1 MTRAR
6 PSAPTSALSV
16 GLISLGCAKNLVDTE
31 HMAAVLRAQ
40 GLRLAPSPEAADIVL
55 INTCGFIG
63 DAKRES
69 MDAIRRACALKRA
82 GGCRAVFVAGCLVQ
96 RYQRELQADLPEVDG
111 FIGLDA
117 IDRVGALA
125 RCLAGGARGLYDVPA
140 VARRLFEPRANRVA
154 LTGAPYAYLKISE
167 GCDHRCGFC
176 AIPAIRGAQR
186 SRSIA
191 SVVREARALL
201 RAGVRELTLV
211 SQDTT
216 AYGRDRADGA
226 ALPALLRALDGLAG
240 DFWIRLLYGYPSLAR
255 GELLETLAAGRHAVP
270 YLDLPIQHSHPEIL
284 RAMGRSD
291 SARAVARLAPRL
303 RAALPGVTLRTTCLV
318 GYPGETEAHIRHL
331 IDYVRDATFDHLGV
345 FTFSREDNTRA
356 WALPKSV
363 PAALARER
371 RDRVLLAQNE
381 VMRKKAAE
389 RFGKSDRILLEHP
402 PRTPKGAWRGR
413 AAGQAPEVD
422 GATLVRRVPAGR
434 RAGDF
439 VNVHY
444 TDAVGVDRGALFLTC
459 RQ

>member
-1 MTRAR
+1 MIRAR
-6 PSAPTSALSV
+6 PSAPASAPSV
-16 GLISLGCAKNLVDTE
+16 GLVSLGCAKNLVDTE

-125 RCLAGGARGLYDVPA
+125 RRLTGGAHGLYDVPA
-140 VARRLFEPRANRVA
+140 VAQRLFEPRANRVA
-154 LTGAPYAYLKISE
+154 LTGAPFAYLKIAE

-226 ALPALLRALDGLAG
+226 ALPALVRALDGLAG

-255 GELLETLAAGRHAVP
+255 GELLETLAASRHAAR
-270 YLDLPIQHSHPEIL
+270 YLDLPIQHSHPDIL
-284 RAMGRSD
+284 RAMGRAD
-291 SARAVARLAPRL
+291 SARAVAQLAPRL
-303 RAALPGVTLRTTCLV
+303 RVALPGVTLRTTCLV

-331 IDYVRDATFDHLGV
+331 IDYVRDSAFDHLGV

-356 WALPKSV
+356 WSLPKSV

-371 RDRVLLAQNE
+371 RDRVLLAQSE
-381 VMRKKAAE
+381 VMRRKAAE
-389 RFGKSDRILLEHP
+389 RFGNSDRILLEHP
-402 PRTPKGAWRGR
+402 PRTPKGAWLGR

-422 GATLVRRVPAGR
+422 GATRVRRVPAGM

-439 VNVHY
+439 VTVRY
-444 TDAVGVDRGALFLTC
+444 TDAVGVDRGAIATGK
-459 RQ
+459 Q